1 MCLGDS
7 NEKEK
12 EPWEVIR
19 DENDEL
25 IDEFSEFLR
34 KAKGL
39 AERTVDSHVFNLT
52 MLNRYLAEYEP
63 STRFEETTSGDIG
76 FFMKD
81 WYIRKTGADNET
93 MYRMPVSLKKFFT
106 FLSNEKG
113 VDVPLEEIEE
123 EINSGRELFEERL
136 REWWN
141 PELTDGWW
149 TA

>member
-1 MCLGDS
+1 MRKGS
-7 NEKEK
+7 EKEK

-34 KAKGL
+34 EAKGL
-39 AERTVDSHVFNLT
+39 AERTVESHAFNLT
-52 MLNRYLAEYEP
+52 MLNRYLAGYEP
-63 STRFEETTSGDIG
+63 STRFEEVTPGDIG
-76 FFMKD
+76 FFMRD
-81 WYIRKTGADNET
+81 WYIRKTGADSET
-93 MYRMPVSLKKFFT
+93 MYRMPVSLKKFFA

-113 VDVPLEEIEE
+113 VDVPSEEIEE
-123 EINSGRELFEERL
+123 EINSGRELFEDRL